1 MPLIGTINSFNMKAD
16 NWILYEE
23 QLEQFF
29 VINDIKDTESC
40 KKRVSALLSLIGHD
54 TYRILRDLCTP
65 TLPKESTYEQLCT
78 LLRKHFSPTTSVFRE
93 RIEFY
98 GARQEENET
107 VNEWYARIHNLSTN
121 CEFGNNLQDIL
132 RDKFVCG
139 VLPGKIRDRICEE
152 KPTTDFSKLLEL
164 ALNKESTMLA
174 DSKNINTVAVRKKV
188 NKTRGYEKQK
198 RVESGARSGD
208 SSKAASKWTCKCCGK
223 QHTGNQILDEVNL
236 FLSKVRGC
244 SVVGYLTTGS
254 DVNVDSVF
262 DINDEP
268 EKEVTTRLTIV
279 LLILLCITKYT
290 NYFGVYFFQYTTL
303 MTALAP
309 VAYTANSNHILYKI
323 LDSNLPLLQHLL
335 DSYGVYQLLP
345 HSQLLTLVGRILC
358 NDYALTQPI
367 CETIVYLYAGYST
380 NFNTTLLPVILTN
393 TPAGASMRMFYHYI
407 QLAISG
413 QFQMYDFGQQQNLIR
428 YGQAS
433 PPKLDLTKVTLP
445 SALYYSKQDALSA
458 AKDVE
463 LLAADLRNLVRL
475 HLVEGYSHL
484 DYLWAKNVNVDLYQY
499 VVETIKSYSI

>member
-1 MPLIGTINSFNMKAD
+1 MIEFLLLLAGNKMSAKLLLLVACSLWISSVSSSWRYRHPDFDLDAKQMIQKYGYPLEVHTVETEDGYILEVHRIPHGRNGTKTGHPILFVPGLVCSSAEFLTQGPGISLAYILADEGYDIWIVNPRGSRWSRKHRTLDPDLNNKEFFDISFQEIGIYDITATID
-16 NWILYEE
+16 YILRETSRE
-23 QLEQFF
+23 QLFY
-29 VINDIKDTESC
+29 V
-40 KKRVSALLSLIGHD
+40 GH
-54 TYRILRDLCTP
+54 
-65 TLPKESTYEQLCT
+65 SQG
-78 LLRKHFSPTTSVFRE
+78 TTSV
-93 RIEFY
+93 
-98 GARQEENET
+98 
-107 VNEWYARIHNLSTN
+107 
-121 CEFGNNLQDIL
+121 
-132 RDKFVCG
+132 
-139 VLPGKIRDRICEE
+139 
-152 KPTTDFSKLLEL
+152 L
-164 ALNKESTMLA
+164 AMLA
-174 DSKNINTVAVRKKV
+174 
-188 NKTRGYEKQK
+188 
-198 RVESGARSGD
+198 ARP
-208 SSKAASKWTCKCCGK
+208 
-223 QHTGNQILDEVNL
+223 E
-236 FLSKVRGC
+236 
-244 SVVGYLTTGS
+244 Y
-254 DVNVDSVF
+254 
-262 DINDEP
+262 ND
-268 EKEVTTRLTIV
+268 KI
-279 LLILLCITKYT
+279 I
-290 NYFGVYFFQYTTL
+290 L